1 MFLSRTR
8 NLGIDLGN
16 TNTLVIDQN
25 HLLLSEPSVLVV
37 DSENNHVEAVGEKA
51 YQMLEKVHSHLRP
64 IRPLKGGVI
73 SDGDSAKKLMREL
86 VWKVSRPSLLK
97 GFKYVISGVPF
108 DTTPVE
114 KRALRDTLEQFNASH
129 LHLVHE
135 PIAAAIGMGLNIQ
148 EPEGKLIVDIGGGIT
163 EVVVI
168 SLSGVA
174 SFQST
179 RVAGDDLD
187 AEIQDHFRREHHLA
201 IGIRTAEEI
210 KKRIGCIF
218 APLANPQERVLVKG
232 KDIREG
238 IPASRWVDQTE
249 LCQVL
254 ERPFLQ
260 IESCI
265 HQSLEVCPPELAGD
279 IFQNGLYITG
289 GNAGLK
295 GLQERFNHAFGL
307 PVNIDPQ
314 SLLSVSKGVGHI
326 LNKPTQFKGVLI

>member
-1 MFLSRTR
+1 MFFSRTR

-16 TNTLVIDQN
+16 TNTLVGDQN

-37 DSENNHVEAVGEKA
+37 DNENNQIEAVGEKA
-51 YQMLEKVHSHLRP
+51 YKMLEKVHSHLRP

-73 SDGDSAKKLMREL
+73 SDAESAKKMVREL
-86 VWKVSRPSLLK
+86 VRKVSRPSLLT

-129 LHLVHE
+129 IHLVHE

-174 SFQST
+174 SFQSI
-179 RVAGDDLD
+179 RIAGDDLD
-187 AEIQDHFRREHHLA
+187 TEIQDYFRKTHHLA
-201 IGIRTAEEI
+201 IGIKTAEEV
-210 KKRIGCIF
+210 KKRIGCVYKPI
-218 APLANPQERVLVKG
+218 ANSTERVEVKG

-238 IPASRWVDQTE
+238 IPASRWIHQVE

-254 ERPFLQ
+254 EKRFLQ

-265 HQSLEVCPPELAGD
+265 HQSLEMCPPELAGD
-279 IFQNGLYITG
+279 IYQNGLYITG
-289 GNAGLK
+289 GNARLK
-295 GLQERFNHAFGL
+295 GLQERFTHSFGL
-307 PVNIDPQ
+307 PVHIDPH

-326 LNKPTQFKGVLI
+326 LSKPTQFKGVLI

>member
-1 MFLSRTR
+1 MFFSRTG

-16 TNTLVIDQN
+16 TNTLVRDQN

-37 DSENNHVEAVGEKA
+37 DTESNHIEAVGEKA
-51 YQMLEKVHSHLRP
+51 YQMMERVHSHLRP
-64 IRPLKGGVI
+64 IRPLRGGVI
-73 SDGDSAKKLMREL
+73 SDAESAKKLMREL
-86 VWKVSRPSLLK
+86 LRKVSRPSLLN

-129 LHLVHE
+129 IHLVHE

-148 EPEGKLIVDIGGGIT
+148 EPDGKLIVDIGGGIT

-174 SFQST
+174 TFQST

-187 AEIQDHFRREHHLA
+187 AEIQDFFRREHQLA
-201 IGIRTAEEI
+201 IGLKTAEEV
-210 KKRIGCIF
+210 KKRIGCIYE
-218 APLANPQERVLVKG
+218 PLANPNERVLVKG
-232 KDIREG
+232 KDMREG
-238 IPASRWVDQTE
+238 IPASRWINQVE
-249 LCQVL
+249 LSRVM

-260 IESCI
+260 IETSI

-279 IFQNGLYITG
+279 ILQDGLYVTG
-289 GNAGLK
+289 GNARLK
-295 GLQERFNHAFGL
+295 GLQERFKRAFGL

-314 SLLSVSKGVGHI
+314 SLLSVSKGVGQI
-326 LNKPTQFKGVLI
+326 LSKPTQYKAVLI

>member
-1 MFLSRTR
+1 MFFSRTG

-16 TNTLVIDQN
+16 TNTLVRDQT

-37 DSENNHVEAVGEKA
+37 DSDNHHVEAVGEKA

-73 SDGDSAKKLMREL
+73 SDAESAKKLMREL
-86 VWKVSRPSLLK
+86 VRKVSRPTSLR

-129 LHLVHE
+129 IHLVHE
-135 PIAAAIGMGLNIQ
+135 PIAAAMGMGLNIQ
-148 EPEGKLIVDIGGGIT
+148 EPDGKLIVDIGGGIT

-168 SLSGVA
+168 SLSRVA

-179 RVAGDDLD
+179 RVAGDDMD
-187 AEIQDHFRREHHLA
+187 AEIQDYFRREYHLA
-201 IGIRTAEEI
+201 IGMKTAEEV
-210 KKRIGCIF
+210 KKRIGCIY
-218 APLANPQERVLVKG
+218 APLANPNERVLVKG

-238 IPASRWVDQTE
+238 IPASRWIDQAE
-249 LCQVL
+249 ICRVL
-254 ERPFLQ
+254 EPPFLQ
-260 IESCI
+260 IESCV
-265 HQSLEVCPPELAGD
+265 HQSLEICPPELAGD

-289 GNAGLK
+289 GNARLK
-295 GLQERFNHAFGL
+295 GMRERFNRVFGL

-326 LNKPTQFKGVLI
+326 LNNPRQFKGVLI